1 LVAEEKPD
9 GAVATGSSGFFAA
22 PPALPLQDC
31 FIKLISMQFAA
42 IYCSRDDSFQL
53 WYIQKMKYGEEW
65 FDDSDFWK
73 NFAPIIFDDK
83 HWSEVPEVA
92 DSVTRLAG
100 LRLYPKGTLE
110 HGSASQTDG
119 PRALDICCGM
129 GRITAELARRG
140 FAMTGVD
147 ITESLLETAREDAL
161 YEGLEIEYVQADA
174 RSFARPNFFDTAV
187 NLYISFGYF
196 ENPEDDLLLARN
208 VRESLKPGGTFIVET
223 LGKEI
228 AVRDFTPGEWF
239 ERAGYTVLTEYE
251 AVDSWAALKNRW
263 ILIRNSAASADAS
276 RSGEAPSRIEKV
288 FTQRLYAATELRAL
302 LFEAGFAGV
311 ELYGGWDERP
321 YDQHAEILIAVG
333 RKNET
338 G

>member
-1 LVAEEKPD
+1 
-9 GAVATGSSGFFAA
+9 
-22 PPALPLQDC
+22 
-31 FIKLISMQFAA
+31 
-42 IYCSRDDSFQL
+42 
-53 WYIQKMKYGEEW
+53 MKYGEEW
-65 FDDSDFWK
+65 FIDSNFWG

-100 LRLYPKGTLE
+100 LRLYA
-110 HGSASQTDG
+110 SASLASGG
-119 PRALDICCGM
+119 PRALDLCCGM

-147 ITESLLETAREDAL
+147 ITESFLETAREDAL
-161 YEGLEIEYVQADA
+161 YEGLDIEYVQADA
-174 RSFARPNFFDTAV
+174 RSFVRPGFFDTAV

-208 VRESLKPGGTFIVET
+208 VYESLKPGGSFIVET

-239 ERAGYTVLTEYE
+239 ERAGYTMLTEYE

-263 ILIRNSAASADAS
+263 ILIPKAERPN
-276 RSGEAPSRIEKV
+276 GTRIEKT

-302 LFEAGFAGV
+302 LLKAGFAGV
-311 ELYGGWDERP
+311 ELYGGWDERK
-321 YDQHAEILIAVG
+321 YDQDAEILIAVG
-333 RKNET
+333 RKD